1 MMNDF
6 FDKLGAAAKR
16 AANTVATEVNVAAE
30 EQKLRELYQSLGKLC
45 YQNVK
50 TGAPLQGPEFQ
61 EWVEK
66 IDAGVRKVRD
76 LKDRKNVSDVQTEVL
91 AEEEDFVEVV
101 D

>member
-45 YQNVK
+45 YQNAK
-50 TGAPLQGPEFQ
+50 RGADCHGPEFD
-61 EWVEK
+61 EWVAK
-66 IDAGVRKVRD
+66 IDAGIKKVND
-76 LKDRKNVSDVQTEVL
+76 LKDRKNVTEVV
-91 AEEEDFVEVV
+91 ADEDDFVDVT